1 MLVNDW
7 MNTPVITIEA
17 TESMARAA
25 DLLLENEISILP
37 VMDEGKLVGVV
48 TDRDLKRA
56 APSIIVAPDVGDV
69 LAQLDHVTVGEIMS
83 RNPIAVCA

>member
-37 VMDEGKLVGVV
+37 VLDQGKLVGVV

-56 APSIIVAPDVGDV
+56 APSMIVAPEVGEV
-69 LAQLDHVTVGEIMS
+69 LAQLDHLPVGKS
-83 RNPIAVCA
+83 